1 METHNSITNL
11 RQNICAGS
19 LKVKYLIVKGVV
31 VRITRDGACLS
42 LNVLTR
48 VLESSWTTSLGISTG
63 LKAAL
68 DATSGAGAF
77 LLTGGI
83 TPEGVS
89 QLHWKTYNKEFMD
102 INTKSA

>member
-1 METHNSITNL
+1 METHSSITNL

-31 VRITRDGACLS
+31 VRITRDGACLP

-63 LKAAL
+63 LRAAL
-68 DATSGAGAF
+68 DAMSGAGAS

-102 INTKSA
+102 RNTKSV